1 MSNPFAHIEPYP
13 GDPILSLMHD
23 FQNDT
28 RPQKVSLGIGLY
40 FDENGRIPV
49 LESVRQA
56 MCELDKKEQACG
68 YLPIDGLAH
77 YRQLAQNL
85 AFGEKH
91 PCVQSNSIATVQTLG
106 GSGALKVG
114 ADFIKYYFPHASIWL
129 SNPSWENHAAIFS
142 GSGLNI
148 NYYPYYSENSA
159 DNLCFSDTLQTI
171 ATIPQGDVILL
182 HASCHNPTGTDWS
195 QAQWKELI
203 TLINQRRLIVFFDMA
218 YQGFGEGIDEDAWSV
233 RTLADLSRNNETAI
247 FLAHSFSKNFSLYG
261 ERVGALHVV
270 CPNETTASNV
280 LGQLKA
286 TVRRNYSSPPVRGAS
301 LVQQVLGQDN
311 LYQLWNEELSLMRQ
325 RIRDMRVQLHQALKA
340 RNING
345 FDFLLKQ
352 HGMFSYTGLTA
363 LQVKRL
369 REEYG
374 VYLIN
379 SGRMCISGLS
389 KNNIDYVAD
398 ALAAVSAP
406 AKTTAK
412 DKEII
417 QTGIPE
423 LKQPFSWAVKSSGAM
438 LFTAHGPVRAD
449 GSIDTGDMEAQAR
462 LTFANL
468 QKTLN
473 AAGGSLNDITQVLIY
488 TTAIEQ
494 IAVIDK
500 VYREFFTAPW
510 PNRAAIGV
518 AALVVPNM
526 KIEIVAYAMLKDKS

>member
-1 MSNPFAHIEPYP
+1 MLNPFAHIESYP

-40 FDENGRIPV
+40 FDENGCIPV

-56 MCELDKKEQACG
+56 MRELDSKEQACG
-68 YLPIDGLAH
+68 YLPIDGLIH

-91 PCVQSNSIATVQTLG
+91 SCVQDNCIATIQTLG

-114 ADFIKYYFPHASIWL
+114 ADFIKYYFPNASIWL
-129 SNPSWENHAAIFS
+129 SDPSWENHAAIFS
-142 GSGLNI
+142 GSGLKI
-148 NYYPYYSENSA
+148 NYYPYYSANST
-159 DNLCFSDTLQTI
+159 DNLCFVDTLKTL

-195 QAQWKELI
+195 QAQWQELI
-203 TLINQRRLIVFFDMA
+203 ALIHQRGLIVFFDMA
-218 YQGFGEGIDEDAWSV
+218 YQGFGDGLDEDAWAV
-233 RTLADLSRNNETAI
+233 RTLTESSRNKGTAV

-270 CPNETTASNV
+270 CPDQMTAENV

-301 LVQQVLGQDN
+301 LVQHVLGKDN
-311 LYQLWNEELSLMRQ
+311 LRQLWHEELTQMRQ
-325 RIRDMRVQLHQALKA
+325 RIRQMRVQLHQALQA
-340 RNING
+340 RNINH

-352 HGMFSYTGLTA
+352 HGMFSYTGLTVS
-363 LQVKRL
+363 QVQRL
-369 REEYG
+369 REDYG

-379 SGRMCISGLS
+379 SGRMCISGLA
-389 KNNIDYVAD
+389 KNNIHYVAD
-398 ALAAVSAP
+398 ALAAVLAP
-406 AKTTAK
+406 DKMKEKNK
-412 DKEII
+412 DTV

-423 LKQPFSWAVKSSGAM
+423 LKQPFSWAVKASGAM
-438 LFTAHGPVRAD
+438 LFTAHGPVKAD
-449 GSIDTGDMEAQAR
+449 GSIDTGDMESQAR
-462 LTFANL
+462 LTFSNL
-468 QKTLN
+468 KKTLH
-473 AAGGSLNDITQVLIY
+473 AAGGSLNNITQVLIY
-488 TTAIEQ
+488 TTDIKQ
-494 IAVIDK
+494 ISIIDK

-518 AALVVPNM
+518 AALVVPEM
-526 KIEIVAYAMLKDKS
+526 KIEIVAYAMLKDQ

>member
-28 RPQKVSLGIGLY
+28 RPKKVSLGIGLY
-40 FDENGRIPV
+40 FDEDGQIPL

-56 MCELDKKEQACG
+56 MGQLDAKTQACG
-68 YLPIDGLAH
+68 YLPMDGLAH

-85 AFGEKH
+85 AFGAQH
-91 PCVQSNSIATVQTLG
+91 PGVKDNSIATIQTLG

-114 ADFIKYYFPHASIWL
+114 ADFIKHYFPNASIWL

-142 GSGLNI
+142 GSGFKI
-148 NYYPYYSENSA
+148 NYYPYYSANSA
-159 DNLCFSDTLQTI
+159 DNLCFADTLQTI

-195 QAQWKELI
+195 RAQWEELI
-203 TLINQRRLIVFFDMA
+203 SLINQRELIVFFDMA

-233 RTLADLSRNNETAI
+233 RTLSQNGRNKGTAV

-270 CPNETTASNV
+270 CPNEATANNV

-311 LYQLWNEELSLMRQ
+311 LRQLWEEELALMRQ
-325 RIRDMRVQLHQALKA
+325 RIRDMRIQLHQALQA
-340 RNING
+340 RKING

-352 HGMFSYTGLTA
+352 HGMFSYTGLSSQ
-363 LQVKRL
+363 QVQRL

-374 VYLIN
+374 VYLVN
-379 SGRMCISGLS
+379 SGRMCISGLA
-389 KNNIDYVAD
+389 KNNINYVAD
-398 ALAAVSAP
+398 ALAAVVAP
-406 AKTTAK
+406 TKTITK
-412 DKEII
+412 DTV

-423 LKQPFSWAVKSSGAM
+423 LKQPFSWAVKASGSM
-438 LFTAHGPVRAD
+438 LFTAHGPVKAD
-449 GSIDTGDMEAQAR
+449 GSIDTGDIESQAR
-462 LTFANL
+462 LTFSNL
-468 QKTLN
+468 EKTLY
-473 AAGGSLNDITQVLIY
+473 AAKGSLNDVTQVLIY

-500 VYREFFTAPW
+500 VYREFFSAPW
-510 PNRAAIGV
+510 PNRAAVGV

-526 KIEIVAYAMLKDKS
+526 KIEIVAYAMLKDKK